1 MKHEQKWWYC
11 LQTRQDFIDALP
23 MFAELEAIMHTALYI
38 SRTLPTQ
45 TKQRFVI
52 RQLKSTTNIPLKR
65 IKEIVKGKVDN
76 DLDLTYANYMY
87 MNMCNENGYMDG
99 IYGLDEIS
107 EEGKQCQMFFDY
119 WNSL

>member
-1 MKHEQKWWYC
+1 MKQEQKWWYC

-23 MFAELEAIMHTALYI
+23 MFAELDGIMTTALYI

-52 RQLKSTTNIPLKR
+52 KQLKSNTNIPLKR
-65 IKEIVKGKVDN
+65 IKEIVKGKIDN

-87 MNMCNENGYMDG
+87 MNVCEENGYMDG
-99 IYGLDEIS
+99 IYGLDGLS
-107 EEGKQCQMFFDY
+107 EEGKQSKMFFDY